1 MRTDRYA
8 CAGLLALVAC
18 GSGEP
23 TTPPVSRLSFAVGPS
38 TRPATVVMAPSV
50 LVVLLDGYG
59 NPVRGATDRVTIAIG
74 ANPTGG
80 TLRGTTTVKA
90 VYGIASFK
98 DLSIDQT
105 GDRYT
110 LVASSGALPSVTSE
124 VFGVFDT
131 LSPPVHLDSLQ
142 LDSTTLTIGGP
153 AVAYGARVSNTSLG
167 TLSSVYVQAYIDQG
181 AVSQAAGGS
190 NVSCG
195 PQSGDLLPGNCP
207 FGFEL
212 VVLNSGGT
220 LAPGPATARF
230 ELRQWLNQT
239 QSALLDSVAQA
250 VTLTQ

>member
-1 MRTDRYA
+1 
-8 CAGLLALVAC
+8 
-18 GSGEP
+18 
-23 TTPPVSRLSFAVGPS
+23 
-38 TRPATVVMAPSV
+38 
-50 LVVLLDGYG
+50 
-59 NPVRGATDRVTIAIG
+59 PVRGATDRVTIAIG

-131 LSPPVHLDSLQ
+131 LAPPAHLDSLR
-142 LDSTTLTIGGP
+142 LATATLPMGGP
-153 AVAYGARVSNTSLG
+153 GVEYTAQVFNESVGKM
-167 TLSSVYVQAYIDQG
+167 TLVYIQAYIDQG
-181 AVSQAAGGS
+181 GSAIHGAGGS
-190 NVSCG
+190 NMTCTLI
-195 PQSGDLLPGNCP
+195 SGDLPPGACSFHFTVNVP
-207 FGFEL
+207 NTGGSL
-212 VVLNSGGT
+212 V
-220 LAPGPATARF
+220 AGPATARF